1 MDTVGKVV
9 SLIGSKPM
17 WPFRKKQGEELN
29 HWIASAE
36 NFNYPPQTFYDELEK
51 ALAER
56 KIPDLTMERIE
67 FAEGGLLSDQRTY
80 LRMQRERLIFDV
92 CAAPFGTGFFFS
104 CRTVKLPVVV
114 KLWHILVLY
123 FLLSALWVGLLKLFG
138 LMLGTEAW
146 FWLLLALG
154 LTLRNAATMG
164 TLSTDAL
171 LTRMPVIG
179 TVYEAW
185 FKRDTYF
192 RADSRLMYL
201 DLIPNLVQKL
211 SETTAGANGVRLVRQ
226 YQTAPVLGE
235 LYKPVA
241 PREPGK

>member
-1 MDTVGKVV
+1 
-9 SLIGSKPM
+9 M

-29 HWIASAE
+29 HWIGSAE

-51 ALAER
+51 VLAER
-56 KIPDLTMERIE
+56 KIPDLTMARIE
-67 FAEGGLLSDQRTY
+67 FAEGGLLSNQRTY

-104 CRTVKLPVVV
+104 CRTVKLPVVI
-114 KLWHILVLY
+114 KLWHILVLC
-123 FLLSALWVGLLKLFG
+123 FLLNVLWLGFFKLFG
-138 LMLGTEAW
+138 LMLGSGL
-146 FWLLLALG
+146 WLLFLVALG
-154 LTLRNAATMG
+154 ITLHNAAT
-164 TLSTDAL
+164 LSTLTMDAW

-179 TVYEAW
+179 TIYEAW

-201 DLIPNLVQKL
+201 ELIPNLVQKL